1 MLQHRGKVAGYTQQ
15 DRLALL
21 QGVFQRLGRQCGL
34 GALLAFNLVA
44 HVVAQLVIG
53 KARQGP

>member
-1 MLQHRGKVAGYTQQ
+1 MLQHRGKVAGHTQQ

-21 QGVFQRLGRQCGL
+21 QGVFQRLGRQCGH